1 MRKLLSLLLA
11 LLCLMPGTQARA
23 ETDRPEELLVHQIMV
38 GCADAYLLQYGD
50 VSLVIDGGLNDETTP
65 ELVLTYLRAA
75 GVEHLTAYFASHYHL
90 DHVGNMNTILAAV
103 GDGNTL
109 VYGPSETMTK
119 SLLPLGAGRYRQ
131 LLDGDVLHYG
141 ALTVKCVGPE
151 RVEGEGRINKDSLN
165 LLVTLG
171 KRSFLFTGDY
181 VRSKA
186 IIDHHREE
194 VAQVDVFKFPHH
206 GIKNFCV
213 DGWAL
218 KMSFLFT
225 GDYVRSK
232 AIIDHH
238 REEVAQVDVFKFP
251 HHGIKNFC
259 VDGWALKIIAPRHI
273 LLPGAKTWE
282 VRRFCRQ
289 NGLSPEIYDN
299 GDGNV
304 VVRTDGET
312 LEFLTQVTPEQ
323 LMAGL

>member
-11 LLCLMPGTQARA
+11 LLCLMPATQARA
-23 ETDRPEELLVHQIMV
+23 EADRPEELLVHQIMV

-109 VYGPSETMTK
+109 VCGPSEAMTK

-171 KRSFLFTGDY
+171 ER
-181 VRSKA
+181 
-186 IIDHHREE
+186 
-194 VAQVDVFKFPHH
+194 
-206 GIKNFCV
+206 
-213 DGWAL
+213 
-218 KMSFLFT
+218 SFLFT

>member
-11 LLCLMPGTQARA
+11 LLCLMPATQARA
-23 ETDRPEELLVHQIMV
+23 EADRPEELLVHQIMV

-103 GDGNTL
+103 GDGSTL

-171 KRSFLFTGDY
+171 ER
-181 VRSKA
+181 
-186 IIDHHREE
+186 
-194 VAQVDVFKFPHH
+194 
-206 GIKNFCV
+206 
-213 DGWAL
+213 
-218 KMSFLFT
+218 SFLFT

>member
-218 KMSFLFT
+218 K
-225 GDYVRSK
+225 
-232 AIIDHH
+232 
-238 REEVAQVDVFKFP
+238 
-251 HHGIKNFC
+251 
-259 VDGWALKIIAPRHI
+259 IIAPRHI